1 MLDAFE
7 QKIKATL
14 DESLNSLDFDT
25 RQQLADRRRLALNQP
40 LKPKWSNISYLMPAG
55 ALAFCLM
62 LGVFFVMNP
71 SRSIPPNSLQQ
82 LALKNNQAAEQVAL
96 LESLTNTEE
105 LEVMSDPAF
114 LMWAEE
120 ESIKEKMHKVDK
132 HVV

>member
-1 MLDAFE
+1 
-7 QKIKATL
+7 
-14 DESLNSLDFDT
+14 
-25 RQQLADRRRLALNQP
+25 
-40 LKPKWSNISYLMPAG
+40 MPAG

-120 ESIKEKMHKVDK
+120 ESIKEKMRAYGGRQCQQFCFRQGVFRLICGLHESRLLAFVLPCKNK
-132 HVV
+132 QNQT